1 MRLRRRRRFFKI
13 VELYE
18 NVEALYDCAVAL
30 YDRAVALY
38 DCAEALYYR
47 VEALYDN
54 PKPWE
59 FRVSRSACLAIV
71 SSSVVLV

>member
-1 MRLRRRRRFFKI
+1 M
-13 VELYE
+13 ELYE
-18 NVEALYDCAVAL
+18 NVEALYDCRVAL

-38 DCAEALYYR
+38 DRAEALYDR
-47 VEALYDN
+47 VVALYED
-54 PKPWE
+54 PEPWE